1 MRVMVFDTE
10 TTGLPERNCSIYQH
24 DKYPYIL
31 QLSYVIYDT
40 DNNRICVI
48 KDDYVKIDHSVEIS
62 PRSLEIHHITRE
74 KCLAEGKPISQLML
88 EFNQYLKTVDVV
100 VGHNI
105 SFDKKMIFVECI
117 RNNVQ
122 QQFTWFRGN
131 MKIQRPEY
139 CTMKNT
145 TDFCGIEKPK
155 RQKIMKVEEDK
166 NEQNNNEETSK
177 SLEKKHYKFPKL
189 TELHYKLFEQDVN
202 PEILHN
208 SKIDVLITLK
218 CYMKYVHNVD
228 LSEHP
233 IFQNLINKNEK

>member
-10 TTGLPERNCSIYQH
+10 TTDLPERNCSIYDH
-24 DKYPYIL
+24 HKYPYIL

-40 DNNRICVI
+40 DDNKICVI
-48 KDDYVKIDHSVEIS
+48 KDDYVKIDNSVEIS
-62 PRSLEIHHITRE
+62 PRSQEIHHITRE
-74 KCLAEGKPISQLML
+74 KCLTEGKPINQLMM
-88 EFNQYLKTVDVV
+88 EFNQYLKTVEVV

-145 TDFCGIEKPK
+145 TEFCGIEKPK
-155 RQKIMKVEEDK
+155 RQKSNTVESVD
-166 NEQNNNEETSK
+166 NPII
-177 SLEKKHYKFPKL
+177 KKHYKFPKL
-189 TELHYKLFEQDVN
+189 IELHYKLFEQDVN
-202 PEILHN
+202 PDILHN

-228 LSEHP
+228 LREDP
-233 IFQNLINKNEK
+233 IFQNMINI

>member
-1 MRVMVFDTE
+1 MVFDTE
-10 TTGLPERNCSIYQH
+10 TTDLPERNCSIYEH

-40 DNNRICVI
+40 DDNKICVI
-48 KDDYVKIDHSVEIS
+48 KDDYVKIDNSVEIS
-62 PRSLEIHHITRE
+62 PRSQEIHHITRE
-74 KCLAEGKPISQLML
+74 KCLTKGKPINQLMM
-88 EFNQYLKTVDVV
+88 EFNQYLKTVEVV

-145 TDFCGIEKPK
+145 TEFCGIEKPK
-155 RQKIMKVEEDK
+155 RQKSNTVESVDK
-166 NEQNNNEETSK
+166 PII
-177 SLEKKHYKFPKL
+177 KKHYKFPKL
-189 TELHYKLFEQDVN
+189 IELHYKLFEQDVN
-202 PEILHN
+202 PDILHN

-228 LSEHP
+228 LSEDP
-233 IFQNLINKNEK
+233 IFQNMINI

>member
-10 TTGLPERNCSIYQH
+10 TTDLPERNCSIYEH

-40 DNNRICVI
+40 DDNRICVI
-48 KDDYVKIDHSVEIS
+48 KDDYVKIDNSVEIS
-62 PRSLEIHHITRE
+62 PRSQEIHHITRE
-74 KCLAEGKPISQLML
+74 KCLAEGKPISQLMM
-88 EFNQYLKTVDVV
+88 EFNQYLKTVEVV

-155 RQKIMKVEEDK
+155 RQKSNTIDSVD
-166 NEQNNNEETSK
+166 NNVI
-177 SLEKKHYKFPKL
+177 KKHYKFPKL
-189 TELHYKLFEQDVN
+189 IELHYKLFEKDIN
-202 PEILHN
+202 PELLHN
-208 SKIDVLITLK
+208 SKMDVLITLK
-218 CYMKYVHNVD
+218 CYMKYVHSID
-228 LSEHP
+228 LSDHP
-233 IFQNLINKNEK
+233 IIQKMIIH